1 MKYIRSGELKF
12 LVNYLKYYNHSE
24 LGKVSTY
31 YGAFWK
37 IFLFFNMKVDSIS
50 EKDMWVV
57 SIYISVDSL
66 LFKI

>member
-50 EKDMWVV
+50 EKDM
-57 SIYISVDSL
+57 
-66 LFKI
+66 